1 MNPITS
7 FYEIVIAT
15 CETMEKYIQKLETRM
30 LAKYPKLI
38 TYKPL
43 GVKA

>member
-7 FYEIVIAT
+7 FYETLILICT
-15 CETMEKYIQKLETRM
+15 TMENYIQKLETKM